1 MRLIDKYIQELQRR
15 LPAKKRENIGNEV
28 RSTIEELLPEEYN
41 EQDVKRVLNKLG
53 NPAIVASKYSGRP
66 MHIIGPRYY
75 DLYQTLLKTI
85 IPMSF
90 VIALIS
96 IISDYGFSFNVT
108 GEIFSADFMVVF
120 IADGIISMLFVA
132 MQVFCWFTIIV
143 AMLERIRPSNRLESV
158 PTSFVEWTSEDLKST
173 QLIKLKKR
181 IANSHIYWRVIWT
194 SVWVMV
200 YFNADRLLGIYDL
213 QAGEITFVMPVLNQ
227 DVLSTWWMLIVLI
240 ISAEVALC
248 IMKLLD
254 RQWTKKVA
262 FFQSAYEILSAAILI
277 FIITRPNFF
286 REDFLAEMAGLFN
299 TTPYIFVNNFLFW
312 FIVFTIVASL
322 LGIFEARKKARLPLR

>member
-75 DLYQTLLKTI
+75 DLYQTLLKMI
-85 IPMSF
+85 IPMSL

-108 GEIFSADFMVVF
+108 GEVLSTDFIVMF

-143 AMLERIRPSNRLESV
+143 AMLERIRPSNRLEPV

-200 YFNADRLLGIYDL
+200 YFNADRLLGIYEL

-262 FFQSAYEILSAAILI
+262 FFQVAYEILSAAILI
-277 FIITRPNFF
+277 FIITRSNFF

-312 FIVFTIVASL
+312 FIVITIVASL

>member
-66 MHIIGPRYY
+66 MHLIGPRYY
-75 DLYQTLLKTI
+75 DLYQTLLKMI

-90 VIALIS
+90 VIAFIS

-108 GEIFSADFMVVF
+108 TEIFSTDFMVKF

-143 AMLERIRPSNRLESV
+143 AMLERIRPSNRLEPV

-200 YFNADRLLGIYDL
+200 YFNADRLLGIYEL

-262 FFQSAYEILSAAILI
+262 FFQAAYEILSAAILI

-286 REDFLAEMAGLFN
+286 REDFLVEMAGLFN

-312 FIVFTIVASL
+312 IIVISIIASL

>member
-66 MHIIGPRYY
+66 MHLIGPRYY
-75 DLYQTLLKTI
+75 DLYQTLLKMI
-85 IPMSF
+85 VPMSF
-90 VIALIS
+90 IIAVISL
-96 IISDYGFSFNVT
+96 ISDYGFNVAGYIYT
-108 GEIFSADFMVVF
+108 TDIVVTL
-120 IADGIISMLFVA
+120 IADVFISMLFVA

-143 AMLERIRPSNRLESV
+143 AMLERIRPSNRLEPV
-158 PTSFVEWTSEDLKST
+158 RTSFVEWTSEDLKST

-194 SVWVMV
+194 SVWVMI
-200 YFNADRLLGIYDL
+200 YFNADRLLGIYEIK
-213 QAGEITFVMPVLNQ
+213 AGEINFVMPVLNQ

-248 IMKLLD
+248 IMKLLE

-262 FFQSAYEILSAAILI
+262 IFQAAYEILSTAILI
-277 FIITRPNFF
+277 FIITRPSFF
-286 REDFLAEMAGLFN
+286 REDFLAEMASLFN

-312 FIVFTIVASL
+312 FIVISIVASL
-322 LGIFEARKKARLPLR
+322 LGILEARKKARLPLR